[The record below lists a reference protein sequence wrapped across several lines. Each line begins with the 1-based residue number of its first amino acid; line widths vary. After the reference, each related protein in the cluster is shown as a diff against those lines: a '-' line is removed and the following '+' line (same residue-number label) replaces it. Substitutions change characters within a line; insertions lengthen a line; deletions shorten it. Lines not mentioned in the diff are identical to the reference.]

1 MGILLVVLF
10 SDYFLEI
17 LLLDLLATMLLYQEV
32 SQADKLDNINYQII
46 LFFLAMYPQV
56 KLVVFIL
63 ILAQQLAIY
72 HLDQSKAVDG
82 YLAMV

>member
-1 MGILLVVLF
+1 MLSFQILRREAELRQ
-10 SDYFLEI
+10 
-17 LLLDLLATMLLYQEV
+17 LLDLLATMLLYQEV